1 MARNLSNIEFLM
13 FQKYIKEK
21 CCIDIS
27 DDKAYLI
34 ETRLSKMLADLSL
47 QSYSEL
53 YSCITGDVAG
63 EYTERI
69 IDAITTNETMW
80 FRDKT
85 PWEILERF
93 YLPRL
98 IEELKSGKKKK
109 IRIWSTASSTGQE
122 AYSTAMC
129 IDSYLREHAVL
140 GVCLDDF
147 EIVATDI
154 SNHVLE
160 IAKNGKYDAI
170 SILRGLEGN
179 VKSRYFQKKDR
190 VWEICEKIRN
200 AVSFRKFNLQESFLP
215 LGTFDVIF
223 CRYVMI
229 YFSADFV
236 EALAKKLWD
245 ALAMD
250 GVLFLGA
257 YELYEVMKRYFDSAL
272 HANGVYYTKKEYIG

>member
-1 MARNLSNIEFLM
+1 MARNLTNIEFLM
-13 FQKYIKEK
+13 FKKYIKEK

-47 QSYSEL
+47 NSYSEL
-53 YSCITGDVAG
+53 YSRITGDVAG
-63 EYTERI
+63 EYAERI

-85 PWEILERF
+85 PWQILKTL

-98 IEELKSGKKKK
+98 IEELKSGKKQK

-122 AYSTAMC
+122 AYSTAIC
-129 IDSYLREHAVL
+129 IDTYLRENAIL
-140 GVCLDDF
+140 GVSLDDF
-147 EIVATDI
+147 EIMATDI

-160 IAKNGKYDAI
+160 IARHGRYDAI
-170 SILRGLEGN
+170 SIMRGLDGGI
-179 VKSRYFQKKDR
+179 KSKYFQKNDR
-190 VWEICEKIRN
+190 VWEVSEHIKK
-200 AVSFRKFNLQESFLP
+200 AVTFSKFNLQDSFLP
-215 LGTFDVIF
+215 FGKFDVIF

-236 EALAKKLWD
+236 ESLTKKLWD
-245 ALAMD
+245 ALEGD

-257 YELYEVMKRYFDSAL
+257 YELYEVMKRYFRSEL
-272 HANGVYYTKKEYIG
+272 LANGVYYTKKECIL